1 MTKNKLR
8 RLIYTTSAIGVLGAL
23 VSTTAL
29 DRVVETATRGDTA
42 IEAGTSAISAGG
54 GPLTPGS
61 RSALVNFERANNES
75 SRTTLLLGLSA
86 TLTPLLIF
94 LNVVGFAGFAERE
107 LMVYRIRRA
116 NHEEQE
122 GDDPD
127 DAHSQSLSPLDG
139 LGDRG

>member
-29 DRVVETATRGDTA
+29 DRVVEAAARGDAA
-42 IEAGTSAISAGG
+42 IEAGTSAISVGG

-61 RSALVNFERANNES
+61 RSALVNFERVNNES
-75 SRTTLLLGLSA
+75 SRATLLVGLSA

-107 LMVYRIRRA
+107 LTVYQIRRA
-116 NHEEQE
+116 NREEQE
-122 GDDPD
+122 GDDVD

-139 LGDRG
+139 LGDHG